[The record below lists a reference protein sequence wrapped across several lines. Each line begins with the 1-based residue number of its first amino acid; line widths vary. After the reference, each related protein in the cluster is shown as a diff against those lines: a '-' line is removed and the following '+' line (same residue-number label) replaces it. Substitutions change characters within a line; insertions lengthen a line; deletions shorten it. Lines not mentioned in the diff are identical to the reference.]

1 MLKCSPRVTHP
12 ICTSGEKQLL
22 LHENMSINQVS
33 YIFFESVSQLF
44 FIKNFA
50 PYKKLILPKINNSQT
65 GYPPQQIQQTAK
77 QPTQPLQSRGRLIPI
92 RATPPVTI
100 PVRFAARGHPPAA
113 DDHPARGWNVAI
125 SLRKDILQEHLVRQ
139 ASEPRP

>member
-1 MLKCSPRVTHP
+1 MKICLSIKSLIYFLKVLVNYF
-12 ICTSGEKQLL
+12 LL
-22 LHENMSINQVS
+22 
-33 YIFFESVSQLF
+33 
-44 FIKNFA
+44 NFA

-113 DDHPARGWNVAI
+113 DDHPV
-125 SLRKDILQEHLVRQ
+125 
-139 ASEPRP
+139 